1 MKTDPTIKRIRDA
14 RHQISQECG
23 HNPVKLIEYYMEFQ
37 KKFADRIINKKPSHK
52 RHGKSLVLS
61 MHKGT

>member
-37 KKFADRIINKKPSHK
+37 KKYADRIINKKPPHK
-52 RHGKSLVLS
+52 RHMKSRVLS
-61 MHKGT
+61 VHKGT

>member
-1 MKTDPTIKRIRDA
+1 MKIDPTIKRIRDA

-37 KKFADRIINKKPSHK
+37 KKYADRIINKKPPTK
-52 RHGKSLVLS
+52 RHRKSLVPG

>member
-1 MKTDPTIKRIRDA
+1 MKADPTIKRIRDA

-37 KKFADRIINKKPSHK
+37 KKFTARIINKKLPIK
-52 RHGKSLVLS
+52 RHKKSPGLS

>member
-37 KKFADRIINKKPSHK
+37 NKFADRIINKKPPHK
-52 RHGKSLVLS
+52 RHRKSLGLS
-61 MHKGT
+61 IK

>member
-23 HNPVKLIEYYMEFQ
+23 HNPVKLIEYYMGFQ
-37 KKFADRIINKKPSHK
+37 EKFADRIINKKLPHK
-52 RHGKSLVLS
+52 RHRKSLGLS